1 MILGEVASR
10 CLYLVTEPIHVG
22 LGWVSLLPALAY
34 GLELPTDGTRPTCP
48 VPSCLVVVAG
58 GGAFQGKG
66 SFPGVDI

>member
-1 MILGEVASR
+1 
-10 CLYLVTEPIHVG
+10 VG

-34 GLELPTDGTRPTCP
+34 GLELPIDGTRPTCP

-58 GGAFQGKG
+58 VGAFQGKG